1 MLKQLPTQLPNNE
14 YELIQ
19 IITHSE
25 KFDNE
30 TTDQYIGRLQLCQQL
45 LKDKVLKKYSTSTT
59 PKITEI
65 TNPITYNTN
74 TSHNPHF
81 YFTGDRII

>member
-30 TTDQYIGRLQLCQQL
+30 TTDQYIGRLQLCQKL
-45 LKDKVLKKYSTSTT
+45 LKEKALKQHSTT
-59 PKITEI
+59 TIPKVTEI
-65 TNPITYNTN
+65 TNPLVYTTTN
-74 TSHNPHF
+74 HKNPHF
-81 YFTGDRII
+81 YFTGDKLI